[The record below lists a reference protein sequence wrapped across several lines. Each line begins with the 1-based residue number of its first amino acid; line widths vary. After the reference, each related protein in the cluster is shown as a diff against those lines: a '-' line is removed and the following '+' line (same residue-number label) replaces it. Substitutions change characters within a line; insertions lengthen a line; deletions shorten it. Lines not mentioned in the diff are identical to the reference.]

1 MPALDEKLMASFR
14 RHLQAPL
21 TWLQCHSPAW
31 TIGLGAILGLLI
43 GTAALLSF
51 KGVTGVV
58 VCLVTLGL
66 TVWRAKDA
74 EPEYGPDEKPES
86 PKEVSPPA
94 PEPRFSEPL
103 EMIELPGDTFLMG
116 SPRSNSEAYDDERP
130 QHEVAVSAFCI
141 SRYPVTRQLYRDI
154 VGSAPKEWS
163 RDTKDHLLPANF
175 VAWFE
180 AATFCNALSAHVGL
194 APCYRIDGERVE
206 WDREADGYRLPTEA
220 EWEYA
225 CRAGTTSKWF
235 FGDDSTELGHYAW
248 FASNS
253 EDKVHP
259 VGEKKPN
266 RWDLHDMIGNV
277 WEWCWDWY
285 AGYPSKLSQAENDP
299 TGPANG
305 TRRVLRG
312 GSWVDDPWL
321 LRSALRFWDSPV
333 VSDDVIGFRCM
344 RRPRRQP

>member
-1 MPALDEKLMASFR
+1 MDFLR
-14 RHLQAPL
+14 RRLYSL
-21 TWLQCHSPAW
+21 FSWLQRHSPAW
-31 TIGLGAILGLLI
+31 TIGLGAILGLAV
-43 GTAALLSF
+43 GAAALLSL
-51 KGVTGVV
+51 KGITGVA

-74 EPEYGPDEKPES
+74 EPEFVGPDEEPKP
-86 PKEVSPPA
+86 PKEEPQPA
-94 PEPRFSEPL
+94 PEPRFVEPL
-103 EMIELPGDTFLMG
+103 AMIELPGGTFLMG
-116 SPRSNSEAYDDERP
+116 SPKSDREAFGDEKP
-130 QHEVAVSAFCI
+130 QHHVTVSAFCI
-141 SRYPVTRQLYRDI
+141 SRYPITRQLYRDI
-154 VGSAPKEWS
+154 VGSSPKEWS
-163 RDTKDHLLPANF
+163 GDTKDQLLPATS
-175 VAWFE
+175 VDWFQ
-180 AATFCNALSAHVGL
+180 AVGFCNALSVHVGL
-194 APCYRIDGERVE
+194 SPCYRMDSERGE

-248 FASNS
+248 FAGNS

-285 AGYPSKLSQAENDP
+285 AKYPSKLSQAENDP

-305 TRRVLRG
+305 TSRVLRG
-312 GSWVDDPWL
+312 GSWILVPSY
-321 LRSALRFWDSPV
+321 LRSAFRHGDAPV
-333 VSDDVIGFRCM
+333 NRAVDVGFRCV